1 MARKSKRG
9 RDSGTGKFI
18 TIKEAERRPKTTV
31 IETIKVTVSPLH
43 AEVGPTVTVADGP
56 FCV

>member
-18 TIKEAERRPKTTV
+18 NIKEAERRPKTTV
-31 IETIKVTVSPLH
+31 IETIKVGRTKKRK
-43 AEVGPTVTVADGP
+43 
-56 FCV
+56 